1 MAIELKKLLDIYEKE
16 GIMNSKLKQRKHN
29 IEEFYK
35 NIDVNKLKNNNTN
48 DTNTNNLTYTRGVD
62 VLIEKINTH
71 KHWLKKVYLGHK
83 IMIPIIAVIILVI
96 LFFKLANK

>member
-48 DTNTNNLTYTRGVD
+48 DTNINNLTYTRGVD

-71 KHWLKKVYLGHK
+71 KQWLKKVYLGHK
-83 IMIPIIAVIILVI
+83 IMIPIIAVLILVI

>member
-48 DTNTNNLTYTRGVD
+48 DTNINNLTYTRGVD

-71 KHWLKKVYLGHK
+71 KQWLKKVYLGHK